1 MINKK
6 KILGIVT
13 ARSGSKGLKN
23 KNILNFEKKPLL
35 AYPIIALKKSL
46 IVDYIFLST
55 DSILYARKGKKFG
68 ANVPYLRSNKLSTSK
83 ATSEEVILDIL
94 KVFKEKN
101 FFFDI
106 IILLEPT
113 SPLTNFRDVKKV
125 LNFFVKKIKKGS
137 LLGISKLEK
146 FDSRSIFNLNKKNKI
161 RIKNKKFVSR
171 QKIKNEYYLDGS
183 FYISD
188 VETFCNKK
196 SFIHNKTYGY
206 KLENY
211 KSIEIDNV
219 IDFKIANLIFKN
231 LIKVKNEIK

>member
-125 LNFFVKKIKKGS
+125 LNFFLRNRK
-137 LLGISKLEK
+137 
-146 FDSRSIFNLNKKNKI
+146 
-161 RIKNKKFVSR
+161 
-171 QKIKNEYYLDGS
+171 
-183 FYISD
+183 
-188 VETFCNKK
+188 
-196 SFIHNKTYGY
+196 
-206 KLENY
+206 
-211 KSIEIDNV
+211 
-219 IDFKIANLIFKN
+219 
-231 LIKVKNEIK
+231 